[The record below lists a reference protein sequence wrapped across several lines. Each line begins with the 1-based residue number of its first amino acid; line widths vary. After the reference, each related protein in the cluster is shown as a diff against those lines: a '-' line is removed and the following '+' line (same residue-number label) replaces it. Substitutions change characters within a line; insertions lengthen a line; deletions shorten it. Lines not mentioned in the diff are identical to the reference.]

1 MENNEQ
7 NKVPHTWA
15 DVEIT
20 PEMPLGM
27 LINFMNILNQRLVN
41 IENNADIE
49 FNGETITLTEYY
61 RRLDAAQGE

>member
-27 LINFMNILNQRLVN
+27 LINFINILNQRLVN

-49 FNGETITLTEYY
+49 FNGETMTLTEYY